1 MATKSVPPEFKIAE
15 TGEPIEL
22 GHSKWKREKVSR
34 GLEQATDRDSMIPA
48 ERVWRNLG
56 LER

>member
-1 MATKSVPPEFKIAE
+1 MATKSVPSDPKTID
-15 TGEPIEL
+15 TGEPIER
-22 GHSKWKREKVSR
+22 GHNKWKRAKIAR
-34 GLEQATDRDSMIPA
+34 GLEQAKDRDSLIPA